1 MKTFR
6 TIIFLILLPFCVS
19 AQSAE
24 PIFIDPVTG
33 LLSSTNAGVRIDPAT
48 GLPIK
53 TNQAFAK
60 PLQGLDKKVAD
71 ADLVFKGR
79 VVSSTRITNTAFQIS
94 DMFVHATKFKI
105 ISILKGTASSDFV
118 VFQHYNQ
125 WSPGGYGWGGAG
137 PPEPY
142 KFENGQSY
150 LIFAANMAKP
160 GFYYSRPPGTTNQPN
175 EFRQLTEYDKSIFH
189 TLDTR
194 PLNNLPASNAL
205 WLEINLLLNDS
216 SPTNQLYA
224 IQQLNRMSMACGN
237 SGEHSD
243 DFKRVAVL
251 QALIPLLTNANEPVA
266 VSAIGCFEV
275 GGNHVDFFGDAGGFP
290 SPWMTIV
297 RGCSS
302 VQPECIAQVFP
313 FSDALAAIANS
324 SASSLRRVAA
334 VTAFSC
340 THYPIVSNSL
350 PRWLTDPA
358 PEVRAQAVLLLP
370 DFPGEFCERLLQER
384 AADTS
389 PVVRAAVADA
399 IGNGTIETLL
409 PTLGSL
415 FSSSPVRTNSG
426 PWPHKGLQ
434 GNDYFAEVGAD
445 DIHTSAG
452 YALLKFDVDQV
463 GEILKANL
471 SDKGFGLSFIRKL
484 APNGAEPY
492 FPLLAKELKDH
503 TAGSEQEAAKIGF
516 HWPLIYWLPGNFGWA
531 WDTLFEYVSTQPR
544 EALANPQFAPMLD
557 ALQIADD
564 PSDARTRS
572 LYAFFLDKG
581 LTERAIELRR
591 GIIRR
596 TEDKN
601 INRES
606 FGFPEKLK
614 AFDEMDKKHS
624 LKPGLGL

>member
-1 MKTFR
+1 MKTIG
-6 TIIFLILLPFCVS
+6 TIFFLLWLSFYTS
-19 AQSAE
+19 AQPAVDPE
-24 PIFIDPVTG
+24 TGLPIGANSNLPGEFTIDPVTG
-33 LLSSTNAGVRIDPAT
+33 LLT
-48 GLPIK
+48 GQPIK
-53 TNQAFAK
+53 R
-60 PLQGLDKKVAD
+60 LQGLDKMAD
-71 ADLVFKGR
+71 EADLVFKGR
-79 VVSSTRITNTAFQIS
+79 VISTHAETNAAFP
-94 DMFVHATKFKI
+94 DWGKPYVTEFEV
-105 ISILKGTASSDFV
+105 ISILKGSTSTNVIAFHHITG
-118 VFQHYNQ
+118 Q
-125 WSPGGYGWGGAG
+125 PMAWGGG
-137 PPEPY
+137 TIPSLY
-142 KFENGQSY
+142 IFEVGMSY
-150 LIFAANMAKP
+150 VIFAATADKP
-160 GFYYSRPPGTTNQPN
+160 DYLYSPSSNN
-175 EFRQLTEYDKSIFH
+175 VANSYEFRQPMGGEYAFRALDGRAVGSLSIKE
-189 TLDTR
+189 TIWNE
-194 PLNNLPASNAL
+194 LNR
-205 WLEINLLLNDS
+205 LLNS
-216 SPTNQLYA
+216 GIATNSIYA
-224 IQQLNRMSMACGN
+224 IQQLNRMSMTCGE
-237 SGEHSD
+237 SWEHSD

-251 QALIPLLTNANEPVA
+251 QAVSPLVTNANEQVA
-266 VSAIGCFEV
+266 VAAIGCFEV
-275 GGNHVDFFGDAGGFP
+275 GGNHLDFIGG
-290 SPWMTIV
+290 SEGWMAIEHE
-297 RGCSS
+297 CSG
-302 VQPECIAQVFP
+302 VQPECIAQVLP
-313 FSDALAAIANS
+313 CADSLAAVANS
-324 SASSLRRVAA
+324 SPSSLRRVAA
-334 VTAFSC
+334 IAAFSC
-340 THYPIVSNSL
+340 THFLIVSNSL

-606 FGFPEKLK
+606 FGFPDKLK
-614 AFDEMDKKHS
+614 AFDEMDKQHS